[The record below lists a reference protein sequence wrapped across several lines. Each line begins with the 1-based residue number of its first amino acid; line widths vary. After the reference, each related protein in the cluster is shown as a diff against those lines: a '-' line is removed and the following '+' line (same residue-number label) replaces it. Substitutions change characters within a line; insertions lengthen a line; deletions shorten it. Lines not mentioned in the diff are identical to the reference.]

1 MYYSLTAFQL
11 VLHFNS
17 NNSSLKKGAH
27 TMKDLNLDLLVVTII
42 VSFSIILLLVGFEI
56 TAWERANN
64 FPFGKLCD
72 VYNSCK

>member
-1 MYYSLTAFQL
+1 MQD
-11 VLHFNS
+11 
-17 NNSSLKKGAH
+17 LK
-27 TMKDLNLDLLVVTII
+27 LDLIVVALI

-64 FPFGKLCD
+64 FPFGKLCE

>member
-1 MYYSLTAFQL
+1 MQD
-11 VLHFNS
+11 
-17 NNSSLKKGAH
+17 LK
-27 TMKDLNLDLLVVTII
+27 LDLLVVTII

-64 FPFGKLCD
+64 FPFGKLCE